1 MAASPRI
8 VLMHAT
14 PIAIAPVHAAF
25 AADWPEAEIVNL
37 LDDGL
42 SIDRSREPEMLSDEL
57 AGRFV
62 ELGRYAYR
70 IGADG
75 VLATCSAFGPAIDRL
90 ARELPV
96 PVVKPNEAMFEEAAA
111 KGTRIGMLAT
121 FAPAIATM
129 EDEFRD
135 FASRSRSQA
144 VLTTVLVPDA
154 IDHLRRGDVAGHNE
168 RVSLSSVALEDMDV
182 LMLAHF
188 STSVAAASVRRRVT
202 IPILTA
208 PHAAVARMRH
218 LVTRRG

>member
-57 AGRFV
+57 
-62 ELGRYAYR
+62 
-70 IGADG
+70 
-75 VLATCSAFGPAIDRL
+75 SAFGPAIDRL

>member
-57 AGRFV
+57 
-62 ELGRYAYR
+62 
-70 IGADG
+70 
-75 VLATCSAFGPAIDRL
+75 SALGPAIDRL